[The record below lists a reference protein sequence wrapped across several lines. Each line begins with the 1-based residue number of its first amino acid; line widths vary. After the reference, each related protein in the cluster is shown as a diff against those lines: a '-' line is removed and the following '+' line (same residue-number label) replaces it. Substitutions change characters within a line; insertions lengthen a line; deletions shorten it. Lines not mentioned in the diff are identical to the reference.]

1 MNNRILIVDDE
12 RDICEILEFN
22 LSHEGYE
29 VTCANSAE
37 EAMEKLTDHSLILL
51 DVMMAGM
58 SGYKMAETLRRNGN
72 QIPIIFL
79 TAKDTEN
86 DMLTGFSV
94 GADDY
99 ISKPF
104 SIKEV
109 CARVRAVL
117 KRYPQVAPVAAQVNE
132 LQFDG
137 LSIGIEA
144 KEVKIDAQ
152 PIALTKTELEIL
164 IFLASNPYKIYSRE
178 ALINNLWKDTPFVTE
193 RTIDVHINRL
203 RKKLGAYSAYVS
215 SRQGYGYLFNP
226 SPA

>member
-1 MNNRILIVDDE
+1 MNDRILIVDDE

-22 LSHEGYE
+22 LSHEGYD
-29 VTCANSAE
+29 VTCAHSAE
-37 EAMEKLTDHSLILL
+37 EALEKLTNHSLILL
-51 DVMMAGM
+51 DVMMEGM
-58 SGYKMAETLRRNGN
+58 SGYKMAESLRRNGN

-104 SIKEV
+104 SVKEV
-109 CARVRAVL
+109 CARVKAVL
-117 KRYPQVAPVAAQVNE
+117 KRYQLLTAATFSNNKM
-132 LQFDG
+132 QFEG
-137 LSIGIEA
+137 LSIIA
-144 KEVKIDAQ
+144 DTKEVKVDGL
-152 PIALTKTELEIL
+152 PVALTKTELELL
-164 IFLASNPYKIYSRE
+164 IFLASNSCKIYSRE

-193 RTIDVHINRL
+193 RTVDVHINRL
-203 RKKLGAYSAYVS
+203 RKKLGVYSSFIS

-226 SPA
+226 SSL

>member
-1 MNNRILIVDDE
+1 MNDRILIVDDE

-22 LSHEGYE
+22 LSHEGYD
-29 VTCANSAE
+29 VTCAYSAE

-51 DVMMAGM
+51 DVMMEGM
-58 SGYKMAETLRRNGN
+58 SGYKMAETLRRNKN

-79 TAKDTEN
+79 TARNTEN

-104 SIKEV
+104 FIKEV
-109 CARVRAVL
+109 LARVKAVL
-117 KRYPQVAPVAAQVNE
+117 KRSQLATAAVAPSNN

-137 LSIGIEA
+137 LSIVVDT
-144 KEVKIDAQ
+144 KEVKVDGQ
-152 PIALTKTELEIL
+152 PAGLTKTELELL

-178 ALINNLWKDTPFVTE
+178 ALINNLWKDTPFITV
-193 RTIDVHINRL
+193 RTVDVHINRL
-203 RKKLGAYSAYVS
+203 RKKLGIYSSFIA

-226 SPA
+226 TSS